1 MKFDQKSLHCK
12 DIHYARTGYTKKECA
27 NQAQHHKSAFAG
39 RNVLL
44 VDDSILRGTASKE
57 IIQMAREAGAKKV
70 YITSPAPPIRYPNIY
85 GIDIPTRHELVAYER
100 DESQIAKEIGCDWIL
115 SRSRQIQ
122 ITSYQVRVN
131 NVIHLA
137 GTVPT
142 INHK

>member
-1 MKFDQKSLHCK
+1 
-12 DIHYARTGYTKKECA
+12 
-27 NQAQHHKSAFAG
+27 
-39 RNVLL
+39 
-44 VDDSILRGTASKE
+44 
-57 IIQMAREAGAKKV
+57 MAREAGAKKV
-70 YITSPAPPIRYPNIY
+70 YITSAAPPIRYPNIY

-122 ITSYQVRVN
+122 ITSYQVRVK

-137 GTVPT
+137 GTVPS